1 MVTDGFTGNVAL
13 KTTEGVGRLIS
24 GMVREAFQSGVFSRL
39 GYLLAL
45 PAMNRL
51 RQRLD
56 PRVYNGGM
64 FLGLGGI
71 CVKSHG
77 GTDAIG
83 FANAVGVSVELMAG
97 DFQTKIA
104 EAIADN
110 DDLFEFDSD

>member
-1 MVTDGFTGNVAL
+1 M
-13 KTTEGVGRLIS
+13 
-24 GMVREAFQSGVFSRL
+24 
-39 GYLLAL
+39 
-45 PAMNRL
+45 